1 MGKFLDRLPE
11 KEKWV
16 TKSFGGFDPDL
27 HESALATVLIEQSN
41 YHRKR
46 ILDVQRHIFKIQAK
60 FKRLDAVYEMIT
72 TIEAGLPRI
81 TCTAFLI
88 EAQQLYPRKDA
99 TRQKLVGQGNNLIHL
114 GYITGAIA
122 MALAKMQ
129 NTINISLPAG
139 WKGQKNKTT
148 MRKKALQIIK
158 DHQREDS
165 DIAETLEEEQSEHA
179 MDAVCMALTEAGFK
193 I

>member
-11 KEKWV
+11 KEKWT

-27 HESALATVLIEQSN
+27 HESALTTILVEQSN

-46 ILDVQRHIFKIQAK
+46 ILDVQRHIFKIQK
-60 FKRLDAVYEMIT
+60 KYTKLDAVYEMIT
-72 TIEAGLPRI
+72 TIEASLPRI

-88 EAQQLYPRKDA
+88 EAQQLYPKKNA

-114 GYITGAIA
+114 GYITGAVA

-129 NTINISLPAG
+129 NTINICLPAG
-139 WKGQKNKTT
+139 WKAQKNKTT
-148 MRKKALQIIK
+148 MHKKALKIIK
-158 DHQREDS
+158 EHQREES
-165 DIAETLEEEQSEHA
+165 DIAEILEEEDSEHV
-179 MDAVCMALTEAGFK
+179 MDSLCMALTEAGFK